1 VIELFY
7 SNRTE
12 QLLDALAD
20 QVKAQREADHPLEP
34 VELVVPNRNME
45 TWVRLGLAQ
54 KLGVAANM
62 NFRRLEQFIGDMVD
76 KTGPGEY
83 KVAGPDIIEAAIL
96 AILLDEE
103 ALKSSGMQPVNRYLD
118 SASPAA
124 GDIPGSE
131 QAFSTADDLL
141 IKDGADMRR
150 VQLPCYF
157 PVHFTFRNA
166 FLKVVPDKRK
176 DFMMMFC

>member
-7 SNRTE
+7 SNKTE

-20 QVKAQREADHPLEP
+20 QVKAQRETTHPLEP

-62 NFRRLEQFIGDMVD
+62 NFKRLEQFIGDIVD
-76 KTGPGEY
+76 ISCPGEY
-83 KVAGPDIIEAAIL
+83 KVAGLDIIEAAIL
-96 AILLDEE
+96 SILLDEE
-103 ALKSSGMQPVNRYLD
+103 ALKSSDMQLVRRYLE

-124 GDIPGSE
+124 GNMVASRP
-131 QAFSTADDLL
+131 F
-141 IKDGADMRR
+141 
-150 VQLPCYF
+150 QLQMTCY
-157 PVHFTFRNA
+157 
-166 FLKVVPDKRK
+166 
-176 DFMMMFC
+176 